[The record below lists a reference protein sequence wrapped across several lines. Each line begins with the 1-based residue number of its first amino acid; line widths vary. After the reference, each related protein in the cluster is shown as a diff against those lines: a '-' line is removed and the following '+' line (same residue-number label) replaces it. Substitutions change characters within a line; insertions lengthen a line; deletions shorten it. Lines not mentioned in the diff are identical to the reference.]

1 MHHLIPISNGKRV
14 STIKDLVPVC
24 SNCHRMIHRNWS
36 KPLEIQYL
44 NDYVNKFGVFARF
57 SK

>member
-24 SNCHRMIHRNWS
+24 SNCHRMLHKGNVTLDIEDIKEMIKKNS
-36 KPLEIQYL
+36 GI
-44 NDYVNKFGVFARF
+44 D
-57 SK
+57 